1 MEGKGKIIFPII
13 VTGIIVFIV
22 SFLVTFLNI
31 GFRADFVFLWLKAFF
46 HGLAARG
53 RGGILRNPAGTPSHP
68 TPCGDARR
76 QGVKRFCAV
85 DILSPALT

>member
-1 MEGKGKIIFPII
+1 MEGKGKIIFPVI

-46 HGLAARG
+46 TAWPLAALVAYFA
-53 RGGILRNPAGTPSHP
+53 IPL
-68 TPCGDARR
+68 ARR
-76 QGVKRFCAV
+76 
-85 DILSPALT
+85 LTQRLVVMLGGKA